1 MANVKI
7 SELPLAQELWNLNE
21 LVAVVNSGNTTT
33 SKRTYGS
40 LFSNHSGGTY
50 TITSNQQTYA
60 VIACGSSSPQTH
72 IRVGGIDNAAIIAS
86 RGGNITSGQMNTII
100 GCEQNSDSDQPT
112 INGGQYNTLIASKGG
127 VSTGGSYGA
136 IIASQGSQ
144 IQGGE
149 HGAIIASQ
157 GFQLSGYKS
166 AGIAVESGGW
176 GSTRFSFAGGGYQLN
191 VTNGDSGNQKAALA
205 YNGLTFDGDGSA
217 KYYNAGMAVV
227 NGTIKHDGTA
237 LIASSGRTTLYD
249 YTLHTDNIHTYQGN
263 STEWRQGGNVSGAIN
278 VDLSTGNLFSFTI
291 TGNLTSVQLDNARMG
306 GEYEFFVYNDGSYTI
321 TTMNLDGNVNTIY
334 SAAGSLNPTNN
345 GYSFY
350 RLRIVDDGLG
360 GKLGI
365 MKEFLNYQTI

>member
-1 MANVKI
+1 MADVKI
-7 SELPLAQELWNLNE
+7 SALPLAQELWNLNE

-100 GCEQNSDSDQPT
+100 GCEQNDDSNQPT

-157 GFQLSGYKS
+157 GFQLSGFKS

-176 GSTRFSFAGGGYQLN
+176 GSTRFSFAAGGYQLN

-205 YNGLTFDGDGSA
+205 YNGLTFDGGGSS

-227 NGTIKHDGTA
+227 NGTVSHDGTA

-249 YTLHTDNIHTYQGN
+249 YTLHTDNLHVYKTRTSN
-263 STEWRQGGNVSGAIN
+263 VVAGGNVGGT
-278 VDLSTGNLFSFTI
+278 VDIDCRNGEIFTFTLTANTTPNFTNLKTGQKLEFIVTNTTFSVPDAQI
-291 TGNLTSVQLDNARMG
+291 
-306 GEYEFFVYNDGSYTI
+306 DGVS
-321 TTMNLDGNVNTIY
+321 GNVLAKGGTIAPSNNSVSYY
-334 SAAGSLNPTNN
+334 SALYDGTELVLIETN
-345 GYSFY
+345 
-350 RLRIVDDGLG
+350 GLSAV
-360 GKLGI
+360 
-365 MKEFLNYQTI
+365 